1 MEGELVGGRRHACSA
16 MREHAQIVVGLVV
29 DVADYIIVRC
39 DWSVGANIPRNSSFT
54 HCLIMLSRVGIRGG
68 KFYVRF
74 VVYAREYP
82 REYLVM
88 TPVLTPVI
96 IPVIIPVITPGIYP
110 RTPPNHH

>member
-1 MEGELVGGRRHACSA
+1 MGGELVGGRRHACSA

-68 KFYVRF
+68 KFYVSF

-82 REYLVM
+82 RVYLVITPVM
-88 TPVLTPVI
+88 TPVITPG
-96 IPVIIPVITPGIYP
+96 ITPGIYP
-110 RTPPNHH
+110 RIPPNHH